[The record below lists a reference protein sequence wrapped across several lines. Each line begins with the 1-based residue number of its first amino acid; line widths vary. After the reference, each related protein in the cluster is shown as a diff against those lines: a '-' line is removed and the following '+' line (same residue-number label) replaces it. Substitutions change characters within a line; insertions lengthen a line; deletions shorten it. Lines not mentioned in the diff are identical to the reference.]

1 MSVTT
6 RPDPVAEALRRAL
19 IGRRDVQLALLFG
32 SQATG
37 RSRPDSDVDVA
48 VLAPSADWYGLMNDL
63 TDALGRDVHLV
74 DLQRAGVPVL
84 DEILRHG
91 VVVHEAAP
99 GRAAAWRSRTLLQL
113 ETDRPAW
120 ERTRDAWLRRVAET
134 GS

>member
-84 DEILRHG
+84 D
-91 VVVHEAAP
+91 
-99 GRAAAWRSRTLLQL
+99 
-113 ETDRPAW
+113 
-120 ERTRDAWLRRVAET
+120 
-134 GS
+134 